1 MQIIAC
7 DLHFDSAVLMIHLRQ
22 DESLDSPTWLE
33 LAKAGLMMP
42 LNPIMGQA
50 NACFA
55 LPRPL
60 NCEALLTRVDAG
72 WLSA

>member
-7 DLHFDSAVLMIHLRQ
+7 DLHFDSAVLMILLRQ

-55 LPRPL
+55 LARRL
-60 NCEALLTRVDAG
+60 N
-72 WLSA
+72 